1 MDPGYDNVSRATN
14 RETQL
19 KPVNLCQDDHNTY
32 TDLLTVQKESCENDY
47 EDIRV
52 AEKRTETRD
61 NENSSAGLVK
71 SCDKFKKGVIICTLV
86 NAIIII
92 LTLLVLR
99 FVIIQYYM
107 NNHIREVRITNNKVY
122 LNESSSINSNELIH
136 NNQSLHQYEELLKY
150 AYSNISSFLKLIG
163 QDEDY
168 PASSCSHIYYLREY
182 SSDGYY
188 WIKSREGNSVQ
199 LYCRFFSC
207 SYSYFYTIPGEIRIT
222 KLNKTGNFTQCFSG
236 MKPYSVNA
244 SSCVARSDSA
254 TCSHTIFSTHNIPY
268 SRVCGFVRAYGVG
281 TADGFSSSSYS
292 INDNYVDGI
301 SLSYGSFPNRKHIH
315 TFTASTHSRC
325 YSNKP
330 SFVRNY
336 NCLRVETTGSSFC
349 TRCTK
354 YFGAD
359 LGSLI
364 TEDIEMRVCRD
375 QSRSDEDVVIE
386 DLEIYVQ

>member
-1 MDPGYDNVSRATN
+1 MDPEYDNVSRATN
-14 RETQL
+14 TETQL

-47 EDIRV
+47 DDIRIV
-52 AEKRTETRD
+52 EQRTETRD

-92 LTLLVLR
+92 LTILVLI
-99 FVIIQYYM
+99 FVIIQYDM
-107 NNHIREVRITNNKVY
+107 NNHVREVRITNNNVY

-150 AYSNISSFLKLIG
+150 AYSNISSSFKLIG
-163 QDEDY
+163 QNKDY

-188 WIKSREGNSVQ
+188 WIRSREGNIVHV
-199 LYCRFFSC
+199 YCSFTSC
-207 SYSYFYTIPGEIRIT
+207 PRSFYYYYYYYYFYSIPGRMRIA

-244 SSCVARSDSA
+244 SSCVAQSDSA

-301 SLSYGSFPNRKHIH
+301 SLTYGVFPTEG
-315 TFTASTHSRC
+315 TFIRSQLLLIVIAIPTNHHLCIIITA
-325 YSNKP
+325 
-330 SFVRNY
+330 
-336 NCLRVETTGSSFC
+336 
-349 TRCTK
+349 
-354 YFGAD
+354 
-359 LGSLI
+359 
-364 TEDIEMRVCRD
+364 
-375 QSRSDEDVVIE
+375 
-386 DLEIYVQ
+386 